1 MTIFNENLY
10 ISNTNNRSLIRYNFL
25 STFINEIN
33 LTKFTKNNLLLCKA
47 VCNDSL
53 GNTYISDFKKCI
65 VLKFDQNLKILKK
78 IYFNKKQFKVIR
90 GLYIFQ
96 NYLFILN
103 RGINPLIIYDL
114 KRKKIKKKFS
124 NKELYFPLNPS
135 SVIYFSNK
143 IYIVDKENDRF
154 LKIKYS
160 LLNKNT

>member
-1 MTIFNENLY
+1 M
-10 ISNTNNRSLIRYNFL
+10 
-25 STFINEIN
+25 
-33 LTKFTKNNLLLCKA
+33 
-47 VCNDSL
+47 

>member
-1 MTIFNENLY
+1 MAIFNENLY
-10 ISNTNNRSLIRYNFL
+10 ISNTNNRSLTRYNFL
-25 STFINEIN
+25 SKFTNEIK
-33 LTKFTKNNLLLCKA
+33 LTKFTKNNLLLSKS
-47 VCNDSL
+47 VCSDNL
-53 GNTYISDFKKCI
+53 GNIYISDFKKCI
-65 VLKFDQNLKILKK
+65 VLKFDQNLKILEK
-78 IYFNKKQFKVIR
+78 IYFNEKQFKVIR
-90 GLYIFQ
+90 GLYIYQ

-114 KRKKIKKKFS
+114 KKKKIKREFS

-160 LLNKNT
+160 LKNKNT